1 MSLPALFAEE
11 YRVATDREI
20 RSWSFGQITKP
31 RVLSSAALE
40 DQIASLTDQRIF
52 GPRTDYHCACGK
64 YDSAENDGMICDRCG
79 VKVTTTDARRA
90 RFGHIEF
97 LSEPVEH
104 PLDSS
109 VNMGCY
115 PVIPAVYLES
125 RSGAELCLH
134 YEQLLT
140 GPAALIPL
148 IENLIPAAENAIQ
161 WQTSDSDIFTR
172 GMGLIRYSDAT

>member
-1 MSLPALFAEE
+1 MPIPRPFAAE
-11 YRVATDREI
+11 YRVATDHEI

-31 RVLSSAALE
+31 RVRSSAPLE
-40 DQIASLTDQRIF
+40 DHIGTLTDQRIF
-52 GPRTDYHCACGK
+52 GPCTDYRCACGK
-64 YDSAENDGMICDRCG
+64 YDGAKNDGMVCDRCG

-97 LSEPVEH
+97 LSGPVEH
-104 PLDSS
+104 PFDSS

-148 IENLIPAAENAIQ
+148 IENLIPAAEHAIQ